1 MQKQRVV
8 TYLYPEYENASSL
21 KVFQD
26 RTNQIKAFYF
36 TRDYIKKV
44 EKLESGT
51 NYSVYFLFDMTEEGE
66 MTKVYVGQSK
76 NGAYRMQSHD
86 NNKMFW
92 SFCLMFVTDNNSFD
106 TLTIDYMEYYF
117 IKKLETS
124 GRYILENKAMR
135 NIEPNVSI
143 YDKPTVESYISKI
156 EFLLKAE
163 GINLEQEK
171 STFNTKFYF
180 PKSKKYDAKI
190 FVKDGKFILSE
201 GSIISLPVQSSQNWS
216 DEGKFYNRYTNYIN
230 EFLNDG
236 KITAYEGNFK
246 TLINLTFTSPSGVAS
261 LVSGLAENGWK
272 FFEGIEELRASESL

>member
-1 MQKQRVV
+1 MQRVV
-8 TYLYPEYENASSL
+8 TYLYPEHENASSL

-51 NYSVYFLFDMTEEGE
+51 NYAVYFLFDKTEDGE

-117 IKKLETS
+117 IRKLEKS
-124 GRYILENKAMR
+124 GRYSLENKAMR

-143 YDKPTVESYISKI
+143 YDKPTVAAYIAQI
-156 EFLLKAE
+156 EFLLNAE
-163 GINLEQEK
+163 GINFEEEK
-171 STFNTKFYF
+171 SDARTKFYF
-180 PKSKKYDAKI
+180 PKSSKHNAKI
-190 FVKDGKFILSE
+190 FVKDGKFILAE
-201 GSIISLPVQSSQNWS
+201 GSIISNPIESSKGWN
-216 DEGKFYNRYTNYIN
+216 DKGKFYERYNNYII
-230 EFLNDG
+230 EFLNDR
-236 KITAYEGNFK
+236 KIESYGENYK

-261 LVSGLAENGWK
+261 LISGYAENGWK
-272 FFEGIEELRASESL
+272 FFNGIEELREIQNNN

>member
-1 MQKQRVV
+1 MERVV

-44 EKLESGT
+44 EQLESGT
-51 NYSVYFLFDMTEEGE
+51 NYSVYFLFDITEDGE

-92 SFCLMFVTDNNSFD
+92 SFCIMFVTDNNSFD

-117 IKKLETS
+117 IRKLEKS
-124 GRYILENKAMR
+124 GRYSLENKAMR

-143 YDKPTVESYISKI
+143 YDKPTVESYIAQI

-163 GINLEQEK
+163 GINLEEEK
-171 STFNTKFYF
+171 SDYKTKFYF
-180 PKSKKYDAKI
+180 PKSEKYNAKI
-190 FVKDGKFILSE
+190 FVKDGKFILAE
-201 GSIISLPVQSSQNWS
+201 GSIISGPIPSSKGWS
-216 DEGKFYNRYTNYIN
+216 DGGKFYNRYNNYIN

-236 KITAYEGNFK
+236 KIELYKDNYK
-246 TLINLTFTSPSGVAS
+246 TLINLTFTSPSAVAS
-261 LVSGLAENGWK
+261 LISGHAENGWR
-272 FFEGIEELRASESL
+272 FFKDIVELRI